1 MKYPSG
7 KNRIGYSLSAAGS
20 RFFVGIDPTSET
32 EIPNQFVQATETEVE
47 EACFLA
53 NQAFEEYRNISIEK
67 RLAFIQSI
75 VEEIQLEKEPLID
88 LMMLE
93 TGLPKARA
101 ITELNRSVFQFREYS
116 EGLRNLSVLE
126 IKTDPPNP
134 QKQGMRNFDFQKM
147 NIPLGPVVVFG
158 SSNFPFAYSALGG
171 DVASALVAGCSVV
184 VKSHPMH
191 PNTSALSAD
200 CILKAA
206 EKTGMPNG
214 IFSHL
219 NAHTYAVGEALV
231 TNPLIQAV
239 GFTGS
244 IAGGKA
250 LLKLSNSREIPIPV
264 YAEMGSVNP
273 VVVCA
278 DLTEEQV
285 IEIADKLCDSVSGG
299 AGQFCTSP
307 GIIFLEGM
315 NYRFVDRL
323 MEKLKSVDPQCMLGK
338 SIRENYTGRKEE
350 IGAQFPLLLDGA
362 VSGNFIRPSAVLVSL
377 SDFVSNKVLHEEV
390 FGAFVCIV
398 QCNNLEEIQQGIA
411 VLDGQLTGSVFT
423 NSFESFSILQNSLS
437 RKVGR
442 LIVNGV
448 PTGVEVSVAQQHG
461 GPFPSSSSSLTAVGQ
476 DAVKRF
482 LRPITFQNVP
492 VEWRNNLLRK

>member
-47 EACFLA
+47 EACALS
-53 NQAFEEYRNISIEK
+53 NQAFEEYRNISIER
-67 RLAFIQSI
+67 RLAFVQCI
-75 VEEIQLEKEPLID
+75 VEEIQQEKESLIN

-101 ITELNRSVFQFREYS
+101 ITELNRSVFQFQEYA

-126 IKTDPPNP
+126 IKIDPPNP
-134 QKQGMRNFDFQKM
+134 GKHGMRNFDFQKM

-158 SSNFPFAYSALGG
+158 SSNFPFAYSTLGG
-171 DVASALVAGCSVV
+171 DVASALVAGCSVI
-184 VKSHPMH
+184 VKAHPMH

-206 EKTGMPNG
+206 EKSGMPNG

-219 NAHTYAVGEALV
+219 NAQDYAVGEALV
-231 TNPLIQAV
+231 SNPHVQAV

-278 DLTEEQV
+278 DIQEEDLITV
-285 IEIADKLCDSVSGG
+285 ADKLSDSISGG

-323 MEKLKSVDPQCMLGK
+323 IEKMKSVDPQCMLGK
-338 SIRENYTGRKEE
+338 SIRENYTRRKEE
-350 IGAQFPLLLDGA
+350 ISAQFPLLLDGA

-377 SDFVSNKVLHEEV
+377 SDFIPNKVLHEEI

-398 QCNNLEEIQQGIA
+398 QCNNLDEIQQGIA
-411 VLDGQLTGSVFT
+411 ALDGQLTGSIFT
-423 NSFESFSILQNSLS
+423 NSSESFRILQHSLS

-442 LIVNGV
+442 LILNGV
-448 PTGVEVSVAQQHG
+448 PTGVEVSTAQQHG
-461 GPFPSSSSSLTAVGQ
+461 GPFPSSSSSQTAVGP

-482 LRPITFQNVP
+482 LRPITFQNLP
-492 VEWRNNLLRK
+492 AEWKNNLLRK